1 MTLYELTEKQITLLQ
16 MMEQP
21 DADKE
26 EIQFLID
33 TMDEKLEDKA
43 DGYAVMHKTLTS
55 EIKMVDEEIKRLNAL
70 KQSLKDNDK
79 RMMDSLKTS
88 LMAVGKTSFKTK
100 LHSFQVR
107 NCSETLVI
115 DDSESVPAEYLI
127 KQPDKINNK
136 KLKEFL
142 QKNGDEDC
150 EYAHLEKATSLVVS

>member
-21 DADKE
+21 DANKE
-26 EIQFLID
+26 EIQLLID

-43 DGYAVMHKTLTS
+43 DAYAVMHQTLTS
-55 EIKMVDEEIKRLNAL
+55 EIQMVDQEIKRLTGL

-79 RMMDSLKTS
+79 RMMDSLKSS
-88 LMAVGKTSFKTK
+88 LLAANKISFKTK
-100 LHSFQVR
+100 LHSFQIR

-115 DDSESVPAEYLI
+115 DDSDSVPEEYRM

-136 KLKEFL
+136 KLKEYL

-150 EYAHLEKATSLVVS
+150 EYAHLEKGTSLVVS